1 MSSLNPSY
9 SASFVAAKGHAQG
22 FLQSTIGHHPV
33 TAAVLMAVLVL
44 VIIYLMYSLTKCH
57 SKSGKGTFGI
67 RPYNNL
73 HTGNNNPLWWH
84 GSGDAGWG
92 GPVHREATDIHLA
105 AYMPQ
110 AYAGLREGLSTGPAS
125 PCPAGTTAVSYQDEG
140 GALLTRCVSSG
151 YKANL
156 SACKAGWDPTAVA
169 EAQALATVGA
179 YQHDD
184 YGEASLQ
191 AAINAAYDAAP

>member
-1 MSSLNPSY
+1 MSTLKPSY
-9 SASFVAAKGHAQG
+9 TASFVEATGHAHG
-22 FLQSTIGHHPV
+22 FLKSTIGTHPV
-33 TAAVLMAVLVL
+33 AAAVLMAVLVL
-44 VIIYLMYSLTKCH
+44 VILYLMYALTKCR
-57 SKSGKGTFGI
+57 SMSGKGTFGI

-110 AYAGLREGLSTGPAS
+110 AGHREGLSSAPVANH
-125 PCPAGTTAVSYQDEG
+125 CPSGTTAVTYQNEE
-140 GALLTRCVSSG
+140 GALLTRCVSAG

-156 SACKAGWDPTAVA
+156 SACNGGWDPTAVA

-184 YGEASLQ
+184 YGEAGLQ
-191 AAINAAYDAAP
+191 AAINSAYDAAP

>member
-1 MSSLNPSY
+1 MSLPNPSY
-9 SASFVAAKGHAQG
+9 SASFTAATGHAHG
-22 FLQSTIGHHPV
+22 FLKSTIGDYPV
-33 TAAVLMAVLVL
+33 AAAVLMAFLVL
-44 VIIYLMYSLTKCH
+44 AILYLMYSLNKCNA
-57 SKSGKGTFGI
+57 KLGKGAFGI
-67 RPYNNL
+67 RPHNNL
-73 HTGNNNPLWWH
+73 HTGSNNPLWWH

-92 GPVHREATDIHLA
+92 GPVHREETDIHLA
-105 AYMPQ
+105 SYMP
-110 AYAGLREGLSTGPAS
+110 GLREGLTTGPAS

-140 GALLTRCVSSG
+140 GALLTRCVSAG

-156 SACKAGWDPTAVA
+156 SACKAGWNPMAVA